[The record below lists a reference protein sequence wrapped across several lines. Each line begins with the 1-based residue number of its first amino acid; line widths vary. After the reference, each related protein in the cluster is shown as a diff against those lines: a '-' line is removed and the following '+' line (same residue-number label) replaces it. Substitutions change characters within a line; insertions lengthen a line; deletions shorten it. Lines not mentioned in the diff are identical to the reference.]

1 MARLHP
7 TVEKCLAG
15 VDAGRNEFPL
25 RDMALY
31 GVAECQRAALTG
43 TLLNRG
49 DLERLGG
56 MMRISHDGDRVAT
69 WRPDRAAFDSRAT
82 DERMDALIRQSSSLT
97 PLVESGAALW
107 QQPGAYD
114 CSTAEIDL
122 MVDTAAACPG
132 VIGAQLSGAGLGGC
146 IMVLVK
152 EDAADVVQSALRERY
167 YEPRDIEP
175 RMFVCRPSRGS
186 HVITTL
192 DASP

>member
-7 TVEKCLAG
+7 TVETCLAG

-31 GVAECQRAALTG
+31 GVGECERAALTG
-43 TLLNRG
+43 EALDRG
-49 DLERLGG
+49 DLERLGD

-69 WRPDRAAFDSRAT
+69 WRPDRAPFDSRAT
-82 DERMDALIRQSSSLT
+82 DERMETLIRESSSLT

-122 MVDTAAACPG
+122 MVDTVAACPG

-152 EDAADVVQSALRERY
+152 EDAADDVLGTLRGKY
-167 YEPRDIEP
+167 YEPRNVEP

-192 DASP
+192 DAQS